1 MYFSHAR
8 VHRFSRM
15 TASLTPLPA
24 ERKRSPQQALLR
36 FLCSKAGRW
45 THRKVRQARAAF
57 PWKASIVRSPSAK
70 PPVGKRSA
78 SRQRPPVSVQPP
90 CAIAFL
96 SPDFMEY
103 RDFCKPKIGC
113 FRASIGCFSVF
124 LKVQVKFNLH
134 NTVIK
139 QTAKKSR
146 MKIEADQRRNCA
158 AVIKEYGK
166 KHLRGL
172 LQGSAAPCK
181 ADVPMVCPP
190 TAKCTNRKGKILR
203 K

>member
-1 MYFSHAR
+1 
-8 VHRFSRM
+8 
-15 TASLTPLPA
+15 
-24 ERKRSPQQALLR
+24 
-36 FLCSKAGRW
+36 
-45 THRKVRQARAAF
+45 
-57 PWKASIVRSPSAK
+57 
-70 PPVGKRSA
+70 
-78 SRQRPPVSVQPP
+78 
-90 CAIAFL
+90 
-96 SPDFMEY
+96 MEY

-172 LQGSAAPCK
+172 LQGGAVPCK
-181 ADVPMVCPP
+181 ADFPVTVPSDSEMHKSERQNSAQIEIVLHGYFQ
-190 TAKCTNRKGKILR
+190 KSRYNTNKNAVLHSPAENGGV
-203 K
+203 